1 MGIMRTALAAAL
13 ICAGLAACSNSG
25 SSGNDGNGGGTDTVA
40 ATSNN
45 VSFTV
50 DGTQTYGTLE
60 IPAHKKGAHLAAALL
75 LVGSGPTDRNGDQP
89 PNLMP
94 ETLELIAGVLAQEG
108 IMTLRYDKY
117 FTGQTGGG
125 AFASHPATLS
135 LNAYIRQADA
145 AYTFLRDQPQTD
157 KSKMLV
163 LGHSEGGFYAML
175 VDDTVV
181 NKPAGLALIEPQDAR
196 LLTLIQVQFD
206 EALSAAVRAG
216 QMSLSVARVQAHK
229 VATAIAAFREG
240 HQPSL
245 AGIVPAFAQTLSSML
260 LSPSNINYDRTDDE
274 ISPVAAAQKVAPG
287 TRVLVTDGTADTN
300 IPPSTI
306 GPLVRALR
314 AAGTTGPGLQRI
326 QGMNHDLHLPGTAA
340 NDPVLAPAVVAA
352 IKAWAAPY
360 ASTAS

>member
-1 MGIMRTALAAAL
+1 MSVVRAVLAAAL
-13 ICAGLAACSNSG
+13 IGVGIAACSSSG
-25 SSGNDGNGGGTDTVA
+25 SSGGTNQGSDTVA
-40 ATSNN
+40 ATSSNI
-45 VSFTV
+45 SFTV
-50 DGTQTYGTLE
+50 DGTQTYGTLD

-75 LVGSGPTDRNGDQP
+75 LAGSGPTDRNGDQP
-89 PNLMP
+89 PSIMP
-94 ETLELIAGVLAQEG
+94 ETLKLIAGVLDQQG
-108 IMTLRYDKY
+108 IMTLRFDKY

-125 AFASHPATLS
+125 AFASDPAALS

-145 AYTFLRDQPQTD
+145 AYTYLRDQPQTD

-163 LGHSEGGFYAML
+163 VGHSEGGFYALL
-175 VDDTVV
+175 VADTVV

-206 EALSAAVRAG
+206 EALSAAVRGG
-216 QMSLSVARVQAHK
+216 QMSLSAARVQAHK
-229 VATAIAAFREG
+229 VAAAIAAFREG

-245 AGIVPAFAQTLSSML
+245 TGIVPAFAQTLSTML
-260 LSPSNINYDRTDDE
+260 LDPSNANYDRTDDE
-274 ISPVAAAQKVAPG
+274 ISPVAAAQKVASG

-306 GPLVRALR
+306 GPLVSALT

-326 QGMNHDLHLPGTAA
+326 QGINHDLHLPGTPD